1 MSDGKSEL
9 EKARQL
15 DRVQSAKLAEKEQVL
30 RSLIAEKKSS
40 KEDFENMDEEIAKV
54 IFSLFFRKP

>member
-54 IFSLFFRKP
+54 AFSLFFRKP